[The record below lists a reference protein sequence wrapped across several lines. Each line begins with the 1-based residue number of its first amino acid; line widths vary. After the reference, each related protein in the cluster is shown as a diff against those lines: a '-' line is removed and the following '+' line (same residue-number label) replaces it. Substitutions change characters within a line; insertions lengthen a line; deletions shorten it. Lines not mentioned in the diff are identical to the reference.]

1 MEPMPPLFAP
11 PQVRLKVRVVFLDG
25 QEQTFE
31 SEGPVGIQ
39 PGVLLIQG
47 PRGGHVGLPLT
58 SVKYWEVVGGGVAIA
73 VGL

>member
-1 MEPMPPLFAP
+1 MPAP
-11 PQVRLKVRVVFLDG
+11 TQVRFRVRVVFLDG

-31 SEGPVGIQ
+31 AEAPVAVQ

-58 SVKYWEVVGGGVAIA
+58 SVKYWEVVGGGIAIA
-73 VGL
+73 AGLQ